1 MFSRTWITVLAGSVA
16 LWGMSRLGEGVSAP
30 DVGAGSAV
38 PASAHGSAGTAPAGL
53 AACLEEV
60 ASLDGPAAPAGSSVV
75 QRYRERCRPL
85 VGGAAFDAFAL
96 VYGERSRAVVLAILE
111 REERLAA
118 ELIAGPQGAALDPD
132 VVSAAALLRA
142 ALDVR
147 AFVAELSAWFD
158 ARVPAGD
165 GGPEAG

>member
-16 LWGMSRLGEGVSAP
+16 LWGMSRLGEGVLGP

-38 PASAHGSAGTAPAGL
+38 PASAHGSAGTGL
-53 AACLEEV
+53 RV
-60 ASLDGPAAPAGSSVV
+60 WRHVWRRSLRLTVRLRPDGSSVV

-118 ELIAGPQGAALDPD
+118 ELIAGPQGRRAG
-132 VVSAAALLRA
+132 SGCRIGCGAAARGPGCA
-142 ALDVR
+142 RVRGR
-147 AFVAELSAWFD
+147 AF
-158 ARVPAGD
+158 RVVRCKGSRW
-165 GGPEAG
+165 